1 MNLNF
6 AEALAKVAQAQGQDF
21 AFEMANQAR
30 PPQDYLF
37 GTILPEETKP
47 DYAVTA
53 GAMTVRPTMAGLV
66 GMDSPYPETGATDIM
81 TFLANSAKIANQV
94 TLPEQALRE
103 LQAWVRAAGLG
114 DAASNE
120 AAANTALNFLD
131 KLIIQAHLDTFEY
144 LRGKALT
151 AGAIDWT
158 FNKKRW
164 QVDYGI
170 PSGNFLPNRTG
181 TAAYAGSASAFWS
194 DVLLL
199 RRILNYDVRAFIA
212 HPDMISDI
220 ISNSVNS
227 LRVTNQGPLGV
238 EVVRFRGATEVP
250 SGDQRER
257 LTLIPYAAQGEIYDY
272 VTGGGATTKVTFMP
286 RTKLLAVGSGDTNQF
301 TVGLGAT
308 TDPINTM
315 RLGYT
320 HIAPT
325 VEGGG
330 RPGRWSRLYVPDDR
344 PMQLVGQ
351 GVTNGMPVIINNTK
365 TAVASSDL
373 SF

>member
-6 AEALAKVAQAQGQDF
+6 AAALAQIAQAQGADF

-30 PPQDYLF
+30 PAGDYLF
-37 GTILPEETKP
+37 NTFLPEETKV

-53 GAMTVRPTMAGLV
+53 GAMTVRPTMAGLA
-66 GMDSPYPETGATDIM
+66 GMDSPYPETGATDVM
-81 TFLANSAKIANQV
+81 TFLANTAKIANQV
-94 TLPEQALRE
+94 TLPEQSLRE
-103 LQAWVRAAGLG
+103 LQAWVRAANLG
-114 DAASNE
+114 DSGTNE
-120 AAANTALNFLD
+120 AVANTALNFLD
-131 KLIIQAHLDTFEY
+131 KLIIQAHLDTMEY
-144 LRGKALT
+144 LRGKALV

-170 PSGNFLPNRTG
+170 PAANFLPNRTG

-194 DVLLL
+194 DIMLL
-199 RRILNYDVRAFIA
+199 RRTLNYDVRAFVA

-220 ISNSVNS
+220 ISNSVNNI
-227 LRVTNQGPLGV
+227 RVLSQGAMGFQIQ
-238 EVVRFRGATEVP
+238 RFRGTTEQP
-250 SGDQRER
+250 SGDAREI
-257 LTLIPYAAQGEIYDY
+257 LTLIPYGAQGEIYDY
-272 VTGGGATTKVTFMP
+272 ATGGGATTKVTFMN
-286 RTKLLAVGSGDTNQF
+286 RNKLLAVGSGTTNAF

-308 TDPINTM
+308 TDPTNTM

-320 HIAPT
+320 HIGPT

-351 GVTNGMPVIINNTK
+351 GVTNGVPVIINNTK
-365 TAVASSDL
+365 IAVASSDL